1 VINVD
6 ETLHVL
12 REIWAANGQDDI
24 GCAEAGSCKRFG
36 DVGFDALADEY
47 DGDIR
52 AAWRATLKREGK
64 LRTIVD
70 GQSV

>member
-1 VINVD
+1 VISVD
-6 ETLHVL
+6 EILHVL
-12 REIWAANGQDDI
+12 REIWAINGQDDV
-24 GCAEAGSCKRFG
+24 GCAEVGSCKRFG

-64 LRTIVD
+64 LRDLD
-70 GQSV
+70 GRSG